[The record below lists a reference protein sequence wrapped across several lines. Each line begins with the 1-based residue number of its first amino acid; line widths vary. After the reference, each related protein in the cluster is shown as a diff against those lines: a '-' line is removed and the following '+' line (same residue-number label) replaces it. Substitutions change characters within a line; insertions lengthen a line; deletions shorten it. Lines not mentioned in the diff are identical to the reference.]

1 MKELKAA
8 QIMCIG
14 EIVWDLLP
22 NGRFLGGAPLNVAL
36 NLHRLGVP
44 VHMISAVG
52 NDELGDEVLHVLAD
66 LKMPIS
72 GIQRND
78 LPTGVVEVSLDDH
91 GLPDYEI
98 KHPSAWDTIEI
109 SSRVEGAPWQEEGSF
124 NPKEPPK
131 YLVVGSLVFRSE
143 RSRSSLWSFM
153 EHRDSSTILVL
164 DVNLRKEGYTPD
176 RVLALMQMAHVV
188 KLNEEELELV
198 LEWLGD
204 ENLDSGEVVDSG
216 VFAKNSP
223 FEPNHEKSKLQSLL
237 DHIGSR
243 FGLKA
248 IILTLGAKGAIFWRS
263 GTKLLSVKATPV
275 DVVDTVGAGDAFLA
289 GVLYGWVNDWN
300 DTEALALGSK
310 MGAYVAGHR
319 SATPELAIDLL

>member
-1 MKELKAA
+1 VKELKAA

-22 NGRFLGGAPLNVAL
+22 DGRFLGGAPLNVAL

-52 NDELGDEVLHVLAD
+52 NDKLGDEVLHVLAD

-72 GIQRND
+72 GIQRNE
-78 LPTGVVEVSLDDH
+78 LPTGVVEVSLDER

-98 KHPSAWDTIEI
+98 KHPSAWDAIEM

-143 RSRSSLWSFM
+143 LSRLSLLKVI
-153 EHRDSSTILVL
+153 EHRDSSTSLVL
-164 DVNLRKEGYTPD
+164 DVNLRKEGYTPT
-176 RVLALMQMAHVV
+176 RVMDLMRLADVV

-198 LEWLGD
+198 LEWMGD
-204 ENLDSGEVVDSG
+204 GDGDRYAALNKGLKDNLNMNDSDTLNVAFDT
-216 VFAKNSP
+216 
-223 FEPNHEKSKLQSLL
+223 
-237 DHIGSR
+237 IGSQ
-243 FGLKA
+243 FDVEA
-248 IILTLGAKGAIFWRS
+248 ILLTLGAEGSVLWRRDM
-263 GTKLLSVKATPV
+263 GLLTMKATPV
-275 DVVDTVGAGDAFLA
+275 EVVDTVGAGDAFLS
-289 GVLYGWVNDWN
+289 GVIYGWTMGWN
-300 DTEALALGSK
+300 DDKALAFGSK

-319 SATPELAIDLL
+319 SATPELEIDLL

>member
-1 MKELKAA
+1 
-8 QIMCIG
+8 MCIG

-22 NGRFLGGAPLNVAL
+22 DGRFLGGAPLNVAL

-52 NDELGDEVLHVLAD
+52 NDKLGDEVLHVLAD

-72 GIQRND
+72 GIQRNE
-78 LPTGVVEVSLDDH
+78 LPTGVVEVSLDER

-98 KHPSAWDTIEI
+98 KHPSAWDAIEM

-143 RSRSSLWSFM
+143 LSRLSLLKVI
-153 EHRDSSTILVL
+153 EHRDSSTSLVL
-164 DVNLRKEGYTPD
+164 DVNLRKEGYTPT
-176 RVLALMQMAHVV
+176 RVMDLMRLADVV

-198 LEWLGD
+198 LEWMGD
-204 ENLDSGEVVDSG
+204 GDGDRYAALNKGLKDNLNMNDSDTLNV
-216 VFAKNSP
+216 A
-223 FEPNHEKSKLQSLL
+223 L
-237 DHIGSR
+237 DTIGSQ
-243 FGLKA
+243 FDVEA
-248 IILTLGAKGAIFWRS
+248 ILLTLGAEGSVLWRRDM
-263 GTKLLSVKATPV
+263 GLLTMKATPV
-275 DVVDTVGAGDAFLA
+275 EVVDTVGAGDAFLS
-289 GVLYGWVNDWN
+289 GVIYGWTMGWN
-300 DTEALALGSK
+300 DDKALAFGSK

-319 SATPELAIDLL
+319 SATPELEIDLL

>member
-1 MKELKAA
+1 
-8 QIMCIG
+8 MCIG

-22 NGRFLGGAPLNVAL
+22 NGRFLGGAPLNVAV

-52 NDELGDEVLHVLAD
+52 NDKLGDEVLHVLAD
-66 LKMPIS
+66 MNMPIS
-72 GIQRND
+72 GIQRNE

-98 KHPSAWDTIEI
+98 KHPSAWDAIDL

-143 RSRSSLWSFM
+143 LSRLSLLNVI
-153 EHRDSSTILVL
+153 EHRDSSTSLVL
-164 DVNLRKEGYTPD
+164 DVNLRKDGYTPSL
-176 RVLALMQMAHVV
+176 VLNLMYMADVLKV
-188 KLNEEELELV
+188 NEEELELV
-198 LEWLGD
+198 LEWMVEEDLG
-204 ENLDSGEVVDSG
+204 VDSG
-216 VFAKNSP
+216 VDSGGFAKISP
-223 FEPNHEKSKLQSLL
+223 FEPSHDPSKLQSLL
-237 DHIGSR
+237 EHIGSR

-248 IILTLGAKGAIFWRS
+248 IILTLGASGAVLWRS
-263 GTKLLSVKATPV
+263 EMELLSVKATPV
-275 DVVDTVGAGDAFLA
+275 EVVDTVGAGDAFLA
-289 GVLYGWVNDWN
+289 GVIYGWTMGWN
-300 DTEALALGSK
+300 DGKALAFGSK

-319 SATPELAIDLL
+319 SATPELEIDLL

>member
-1 MKELKAA
+1 
-8 QIMCIG
+8 MCIG

-22 NGRFLGGAPLNVAL
+22 DGRFLGGAPLNVAL

-52 NDELGDEVLHVLAD
+52 NDKLGDEVLHVLAD

-72 GIQRND
+72 GIQRNE
-78 LPTGVVEVSLDDH
+78 LPTGVVEVSLDER

-98 KHPSAWDTIEI
+98 KHPSAWDAIEM

-143 RSRSSLWSFM
+143 LSRLSLLKVI
-153 EHRDSSTILVL
+153 EHRDSSTSLVL
-164 DVNLRKEGYTPD
+164 DVNLRKEGYTPT
-176 RVLALMQMAHVV
+176 RVMDLMRLADVV

-198 LEWLGD
+198 LEWMGD
-204 ENLDSGEVVDSG
+204 GDGDRYAALNKGLKDNLNMNDSDTLNVAFDT
-216 VFAKNSP
+216 
-223 FEPNHEKSKLQSLL
+223 
-237 DHIGSR
+237 IGSQ
-243 FGLKA
+243 FDVEA
-248 IILTLGAKGAIFWRS
+248 ILLTLGAEGSVLWRRDM
-263 GTKLLSVKATPV
+263 GLLTMKATPV
-275 DVVDTVGAGDAFLA
+275 EVVDTVGAGDAFLS
-289 GVLYGWVNDWN
+289 GVIYGWTMGWN
-300 DTEALALGSK
+300 DDKALAFGSK

-319 SATPELAIDLL
+319 SATPELEIDLL

>member
-1 MKELKAA
+1 VKELKAA

-22 NGRFLGGAPLNVAL
+22 DGRFLGGAPLNVAL

-52 NDELGDEVLHVLAD
+52 NDKLGDEVLHVLAD

-72 GIQRND
+72 GIQRNE
-78 LPTGVVEVSLDDH
+78 LPTGVVEVSLDER

-98 KHPSAWDTIEI
+98 KHPSAWDAIEI

-143 RSRSSLWSFM
+143 LSRLSLLKVI
-153 EHRDSSTILVL
+153 EHRDSSTSLVL
-164 DVNLRKEGYTPD
+164 DVNLRKEGYTPT
-176 RVLALMQMAHVV
+176 RVMDLMRLADVV

-198 LEWLGD
+198 LEWMGD
-204 ENLDSGEVVDSG
+204 GDGDRYAALNKGLKDNLNMNDSDTLNVAFDT
-216 VFAKNSP
+216 
-223 FEPNHEKSKLQSLL
+223 
-237 DHIGSR
+237 IGSQ
-243 FGLKA
+243 FDVEA
-248 IILTLGAKGAIFWRS
+248 ILLTLGAEGSVLWRRDM
-263 GTKLLSVKATPV
+263 GLLTMKATPV
-275 DVVDTVGAGDAFLA
+275 EVVDTVGAGDAFLS
-289 GVLYGWVNDWN
+289 GVIYGWTMGWN
-300 DTEALALGSK
+300 DDKALAFGSK

-319 SATPELAIDLL
+319 SATPELEIDLL